1 MARTAITDNIWEQLQ
16 TTMKAHGCHQ
26 WKNDRT
32 VMEAILWKLRTGAPW
47 RDIPIELGS
56 WKTAYN
62 RFNRWS
68 KKGLWQKFFFDLR
81 KEIDKEWV
89 FIDGSYVR
97 CHQHA
102 SGARRGFDRAIGQS
116 RGGNTT
122 KIHLCVDSHGNPLDF
137 KVTGGNV
144 HDGQVAND
152 LIEVIQEA
160 QYFIADKGYDSQE
173 IRDKAIE
180 HGMKAIIPKRKIE
193 HGMKAIIPK
202 RKNAKKPNPD
212 FDSYL
217 YKLRHLV
224 ENAFARLKQFRSIA
238 TRYEKLARNFKSML
252 YLACSIIHAK
262 LN

>member
-1 MARTAITDNIWEQLQ
+1 MAE
-16 TTMKAHGCHQ
+16 
-26 WKNDRT
+26 
-32 VMEAILWKLRTGAPW
+32 
-47 RDIPIELGS
+47 
-56 WKTAYN
+56 
-62 RFNRWS
+62 
-68 KKGLWQKFFFDLR
+68 FFFDLR
-81 KEIDKEWV
+81 EEIDKEWV

-102 SGARRGFDRAIGQS
+102 SGARRGEERGIGKS
-116 RGGNTT
+116 CGGNTT

-144 HDGQVAND
+144 HDSQVAND

-160 QYFIADKGYDSQE
+160 RYFIADKGYDSQE

-180 HGMKAIIPKRKIE
+180 HGMKAIIPKRK
-193 HGMKAIIPK
+193 
-202 RKNAKKPNPD
+202 NAKQANPD

-252 YLACSIIHAK
+252 YLACTIIHAK

>member
-1 MARTAITDNIWEQLQ
+1 MAE
-16 TTMKAHGCHQ
+16 
-26 WKNDRT
+26 
-32 VMEAILWKLRTGAPW
+32 
-47 RDIPIELGS
+47 
-56 WKTAYN
+56 
-62 RFNRWS
+62 
-68 KKGLWQKFFFDLR
+68 FFFDLR

-144 HDGQVAND
+144 HDSQVAPE
-152 LIEVIQEA
+152 LIELVGTGE
-160 QYFIADKGYDSQE
+160 YLIADKGYDSDA
-173 IRDKAIE
+173 IRDKARK
-180 HGMKAIIPKRKIE
+180 HKMKP
-193 HGMKAIIPK
+193 IIPK
-202 RKNAKKPNPD
+202 RKNAKQPNPD

-224 ENAFARLKQFRSIA
+224 ENMFARLKQFRSIA
-238 TRYEKLARNFKSML
+238 TRYEKLARNFESMI
-252 YLACSIIHAK
+252 YLACIIIHAK
-262 LN
+262 VN

>member
-1 MARTAITDNIWEQLQ
+1 MAE
-16 TTMKAHGCHQ
+16 
-26 WKNDRT
+26 
-32 VMEAILWKLRTGAPW
+32 
-47 RDIPIELGS
+47 
-56 WKTAYN
+56 
-62 RFNRWS
+62 
-68 KKGLWQKFFFDLR
+68 FFFDLR

-102 SGARRGFDRAIGQS
+102 SGARRVFDRAIGQS

-144 HDGQVAND
+144 HDSQVAND

-180 HGMKAIIPKRKIE
+180 HGMKAIIPKRK
-193 HGMKAIIPK
+193 
-202 RKNAKKPNPD
+202 NAKQPNPD

-252 YLACSIIHAK
+252 YLACTIIHAK